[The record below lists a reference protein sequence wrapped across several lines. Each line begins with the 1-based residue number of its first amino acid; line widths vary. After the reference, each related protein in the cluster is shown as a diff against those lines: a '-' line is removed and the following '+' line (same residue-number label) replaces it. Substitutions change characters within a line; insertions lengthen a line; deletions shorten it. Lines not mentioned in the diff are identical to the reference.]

1 MGGGTVGAAID
12 EDEQALGWP
21 AAEEGLVLT
30 RPCELVE
37 VVSRGAGHL
46 DARTS
51 NELLLDLEAGGG
63 ETAGLQAW

>member
-1 MGGGTVGAAID
+1 M
-12 EDEQALGWP
+12 
-21 AAEEGLVLT
+21 LT